1 MMKILIEHLHLGE
14 EDEAGLNSEG
24 EEEASSDNIKTDKG
38 MTKVWLNLVTIPIKV
53 TEGAFVV
60 IVGNQVILKMCV
72 IRKREICH
80 MKIKTKGIEGI
91 MLEEVEM
98 LTVMM
103 VSMMMYSWQQ
113 APVADKSQVA
123 FGTWTLEQ
131 RNI

>member
-1 MMKILIEHLHLGE
+1 MKILIEHLHLGA
-14 EDEAGLNSEG
+14 EDEAGFKSEG

-53 TEGAFVV
+53 TKGAFAV
-60 IVGNQVILKMCV
+60 IVENQVILKMCV

-80 MKIKTKGIEGI
+80 MKTREKGIEGI
-91 MLEEVEM
+91 MMDEVEM
-98 LTVMM
+98 MAVMM
-103 VSMMMYSWQQ
+103 VSMMLYSWQQ